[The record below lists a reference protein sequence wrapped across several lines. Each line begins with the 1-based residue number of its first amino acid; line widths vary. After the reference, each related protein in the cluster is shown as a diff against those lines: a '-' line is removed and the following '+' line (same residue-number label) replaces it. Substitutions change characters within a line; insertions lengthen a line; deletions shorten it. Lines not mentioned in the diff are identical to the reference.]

1 MSMESFRKLLA
12 VSKVQFQLV
21 IAANFFLCILLALS
35 APLIFGIAN
44 LDEIASSYV
53 LERYIALS
61 GTLLFTPLF
70 FPEQN
75 PNVRELTE
83 SKRTGFSYALILRVL
98 QSILML
104 LLLTSAFL
112 GAMAACGCEFHPG
125 KMLFGT
131 FSSALFLGALG
142 FTTCAF
148 TGNLVAGYLVSA
160 GYFMLNFFA
169 GDKLGKLYLFSL
181 SLDSFEEKYWLLTAS
196 TLLFACS
203 FGWRYFV
210 LKKR

>member
-1 MSMESFRKLLA
+1 M
-12 VSKVQFQLV
+12 
-21 IAANFFLCILLALS
+21 CIR
-35 APLIFGIAN
+35 
-44 LDEIASSYV
+44 D
-53 LERYIALS
+53 R
-61 GTLLFTPLF
+61 
-70 FPEQN
+70 
-75 PNVRELTE
+75 
-83 SKRTGFSYALILRVL
+83 
-98 QSILML
+98 
-104 LLLTSAFL
+104 
-112 GAMAACGCEFHPG
+112 
-125 KMLFGT
+125 
-131 FSSALFLGALG
+131 FLGALG

-160 GYFMLNFFA
+160 GYFMLNFFV